1 MKVTKR
7 EWRELCEEY
16 FASKFQES
24 WFTVEDSAKLDAL
37 ASKLRAVELRNH
49 NRARNFASKATI
61 DMRLG
66 KPLPSRGAIK
76 RHAKAVARTRVLIA
90 TYAQRCWGGESTARM
105 YARELGFEG
114 AKYW

>member
-49 NRARNFASKATI
+49 NRARNFARKATI